1 MLIDGLSKKSDLD
14 FSGKTE
20 YNITVIFPVNGDYKP
35 GDYVNVLI
43 ERCTPATLIG
53 KIITN

>member
-1 MLIDGLSKKSDLD
+1 LIDGLSKKSDLD
-14 FSGKTE
+14 FSGKSE
-20 YNITVIFPVNGDYKP
+20 YNITVIFPVIENYKP

-53 KIITN
+53 RIVW